1 MHAVQKELNRR
12 FQQNFTSS
20 YKSNGIFAAFSQNTQ
35 ISPFDNRADW
45 SVHSFRLQSAIL
57 FRE

>member
-20 YKSNGIFAAFSQNTQ
+20 YKSNGIFAAFSHNTQ

-45 SVHSFRLQSAIL
+45 YVHSFRLQSAIL